1 MKIAVSSDNDQGLQ
15 STVSGHFGHCPFF
28 TILDVED
35 KKIIRSESIA
45 NPYFQGHQPFEIP
58 NFLKEQGINAII
70 TQGMGGRA
78 IGFFQQNDIEPVTGL
93 SGSVE
98 DAVNIYLSGS
108 ASSAAPCAE
117 SVAHQHGNGEA

>member
-1 MKIAVSSDNDQGLQ
+1 MKIAVSSDNDQGLH

-28 TILDVED
+28 TILDVEE
-35 KKIIRSESIA
+35 KTIKHTEAIA
-45 NPYFQGHQPFEIP
+45 NPFFQGHQPFEIP
-58 NFLKEQGINAII
+58 SFLKEQGIQVII

-93 SGSVE
+93 CGSVE
-98 DAVNIYLSGS
+98 EAVNAYLSGS

-117 SVAHQHGNGEA
+117 SVAHQHGNGTD

>member
-1 MKIAVSSDNDQGLQ
+1 MKIAVSSDTDQGLQ

-35 KKIIRSESIA
+35 KKIIRSETIA

-78 IGFFQQNDIEPVTGL
+78 IGFFQQNGIEPVTGCT
-93 SGSVE
+93 GSVE
-98 DAVNIYLSGS
+98 EAVNVYLAGS